1 MGPWAASGF
10 RVYSPV
16 LILAFKACE
25 VAARALSWGIRI
37 FWGFCKPVAPFE
49 SGKQSLLLRVYGL
62 PPVYTTKVWDVS
74 SHSFRFSGFGLALFF
89 FGFAAHFVRSF

>member
-1 MGPWAASGF
+1 MGRERVQGLQSRAHFGF
-10 RVYSPV
+10 QSLRGGCKSPF
-16 LILAFKACE
+16 LGHPHFL
-25 VAARALSWGIRI
+25 
-37 FWGFCKPVAPFE
+37 GFCKPVAPFE